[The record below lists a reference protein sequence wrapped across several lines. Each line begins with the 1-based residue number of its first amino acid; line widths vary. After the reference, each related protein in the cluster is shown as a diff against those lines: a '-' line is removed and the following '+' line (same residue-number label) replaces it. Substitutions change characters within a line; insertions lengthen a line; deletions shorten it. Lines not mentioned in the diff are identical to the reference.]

1 MKWISIATV
10 LVLMLSVEC
19 TAQITIKTE
28 YFGTSAYRD
37 EHNQKVGN
45 SKGSAMVY
53 HGSANLPLSMKKN
66 ESNQPT
72 IWGIGLSGDYAS
84 LNNKNIAEPLV
95 LSEIL
100 NLQMSLFHVRP
111 LSEKWSMMVSVS
123 VGVYTDDTRFSHLRF
138 RNVLGSAGLV
148 FVRRILPNLELG
160 VGLALNNAFGY
171 PMAFPALYVN
181 WNYGHKL
188 TCSFSALDGAN
199 LAVGYNVN
207 KTFSINFITEMG
219 GQMALTELNGD
230 DKIFTHQYIVVGF
243 RPEFKVSK
251 HISLPVTVGIN
262 AVRNTYYDG
271 RSLSAFFKVMGRE
284 YDPCFQIAPYFSVS
298 IVLQ

>member
-1 MKWISIATV
+1 MMA
-10 LVLMLSVEC
+10 SV
-19 TAQITIKTE
+19 
-28 YFGTSAYRD
+28 G
-37 EHNQKVGN
+37 
-45 SKGSAMVY
+45 
-53 HGSANLPLSMKKN
+53 
-66 ESNQPT
+66 
-72 IWGIGLSGDYAS
+72 
-84 LNNKNIAEPLV
+84 
-95 LSEIL
+95 
-100 NLQMSLFHVRP
+100 
-111 LSEKWSMMVSVS
+111 

-148 FVRRILPNLELG
+148 FVRRIFPNLELG
-160 VGLALNNAFGY
+160 AGLALNNAFGY

-199 LAVGYNVN
+199 LAVGYNVD
-207 KTFSINFITEMG
+207 KTFSISFITEMG

-262 AVRNTYYDG
+262 AVRNAYYDG
-271 RSLSAFFKVMGRE
+271 RSLSAFFKAMGRE

>member
-1 MKWISIATV
+1 MVKKIFSFALILTIFVAYKSLKEETKMKWISIATV
-10 LVLMLSVEC
+10 LLLLVSVES

-53 HGSANLPLSMKKN
+53 HGSANLPLSRKRTK
-66 ESNQPT
+66 T
-72 IWGIGLSGDYAS
+72 INLRYGVSGFQGDYAS

-111 LSEKWSMMVSVS
+111 LSEKWSMMAI
-123 VGVYTDDTRFSHLRF
+123 VGVGMYTDDTRFSHLRF

-160 VGLALNNAFGY
+160 AGLALNNAFGY

-199 LAVGYNVN
+199 LAVGYKVD
-207 KTFSINFITEMG
+207 KQFSISFLQEMG
-219 GQMALTELNGD
+219 GRWL
-230 DKIFTHQYIVVGF
+230 
-243 RPEFKVSK
+243 
-251 HISLPVTVGIN
+251 
-262 AVRNTYYDG
+262 
-271 RSLSAFFKVMGRE
+271 
-284 YDPCFQIAPYFSVS
+284 
-298 IVLQ
+298 